1 MRWDVCH
8 RGHPS
13 DGKDEAKALGEIG
26 GMHGDFEA
34 KVVWSEGWEISCLLI
49 SMHACMSISSILR
62 KASSIC
68 WCIYSPWGRVVIG
81 PGNVVTYWL
90 RRGRSNYLFKGVME
104 ERIKKL
110 NILTL
115 INVGDPAFYF
125 YFFNLTGV
133 IFFPLPS
140 IRIYNYTEEIRH
152 LGQKRENFQ
161 QWQNYPWI
169 CLRLK
174 QIKIRKFIID
184 S

>member
-49 SMHACMSISSILR
+49 SMHACVSISSILR

-133 IFFPLPS
+133 IFSHYLQFGYIIIPRKSGILAKKG
-140 IRIYNYTEEIRH
+140 EIF
-152 LGQKRENFQ
+152 N
-161 QWQNYPWI
+161 ND
-169 CLRLK
+169 
-174 QIKIRKFIID
+174 KITLEFAWD
-184 S
+184 